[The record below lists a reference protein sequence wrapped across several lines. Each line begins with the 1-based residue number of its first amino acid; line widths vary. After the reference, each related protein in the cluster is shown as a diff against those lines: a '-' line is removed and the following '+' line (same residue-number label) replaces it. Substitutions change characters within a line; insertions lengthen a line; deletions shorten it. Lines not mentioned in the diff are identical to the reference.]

1 MGAGTIKTT
10 KEVLFQLNTQKPR
23 GPAIPCLGSDP
34 EKIRIHSD
42 PCTLFSGQ
50 LDWQW
55 PRTRTVAG
63 QNLGFL
69 CPVKPNKKIL
79 RQSLKEIRRWL
90 LFSSQQRGEHSRIM
104 PQGLCLPP
112 PAHEEPRG
120 LYKGMAHS
128 QVSVMR
134 NKVGRIY
141 ISSLCNFSKTVL
153 D

>member
-1 MGAGTIKTT
+1 MGAGTIKTS
-10 KEVLFQLNTQKPR
+10 KEVPYQLNIQKPHV
-23 GPAIPCLGSDP
+23 PIILCLGSDP

-69 CPVKPNKKIL
+69 YPVKPNKKIL

-90 LFSSQQRGEHSRIM
+90 LFSSQQRGEHSRVM
-104 PQGLCLPP
+104 PQGLSTLPSP
-112 PAHEEPRG
+112 TP
-120 LYKGMAHS
+120 
-128 QVSVMR
+128 MR
-134 NKVGRIY
+134 NLGAY
-141 ISSLCNFSKTVL
+141 IRQVLTVRSQ
-153 D
+153 